1 MRNWADDLREAGLD
15 PVRDWRE
22 WNTIRLTLE
31 AWRGE
36 IDTAELIRLSQAL
49 GAASK
54 LTDFEHAYLPYM
66 NPTDE
71 DEADARPALKMP
83 WSLPTNTPASIRQ
96 CEEPCPSCG
105 KTMSLHP
112 WLKARQIAHARGAS
126 LNEDHF
132 EAHLHKLRNF
142 KAMHVEAERPTYV
155 CQSCDH
161 DIIRSADAPG
171 RRAMTR

>member
-1 MRNWADDLREAGLD
+1 MARNWADDLREAGLD

-36 IDTAELIRLSQAL
+36 IDTAELIRLSRAL

-66 NPTDE
+66 NLTDE

-83 WSLPTNTPASIRQ
+83 WSLPTNSPASSRQ
-96 CEEPCPSCG
+96 CEEPCPLCG
-105 KTMSLHP
+105 RIMSLHRE
-112 WLKARQIAHARGAS
+112 LKHAQKAHAVTMTDAA
-126 LNEDHF
+126 F
-132 EAHLHKLRNF
+132 EEHLVKLTEK
-142 KAMHVEAERPTYV
+142 KAYHRAVGKPTYV
-155 CQSCDH
+155 CAKC
-161 DIIRSADAPG
+161 G
-171 RRAMTR
+171 